1 MAYGSIDVWSTDVP
15 NVFSSLTGH
24 VGPGLYLLQRFS
36 FVVLAGGM
44 LLGSVIFQKRL
55 TDRERCFRKLLGVAI
70 GAVVLG
76 GMLGYGYY
84 SHYEEMNQKR
94 KDYLVQYEK
103 NRPEQNIEIKS
114 QDIVFK
120 QEEIKSWL

>member
-1 MAYGSIDVWSTDVP
+1 
-15 NVFSSLTGH
+15 
-24 VGPGLYLLQRFS
+24 
-36 FVVLAGGM
+36 M

-120 QEEIKSWL
+120 QEGDQIMVVDDLILENNCSRKIEKIWLDF